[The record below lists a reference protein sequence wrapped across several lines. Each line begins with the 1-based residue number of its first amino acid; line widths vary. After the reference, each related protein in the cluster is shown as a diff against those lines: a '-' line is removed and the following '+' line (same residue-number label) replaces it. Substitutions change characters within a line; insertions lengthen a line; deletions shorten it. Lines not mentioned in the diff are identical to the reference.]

1 MNESD
6 IEDLYK
12 LRKKLFKYIKK
23 ALMEDGTHKSF
34 EGAFS
39 IHLPNYF
46 EDMEEKS
53 GYSNHWGLSLDCY
66 VIGPNRHYTW
76 YGKTLDECIQK
87 ASEDINSWC
96 KRFDKGL

>member
-1 MNESD
+1 MCEPD

-23 ALMEDGTHKSF
+23 ALMEDYPHKGS

-53 GYSNHWGLSLDCY
+53 GYGNHWGLSLYCY
-66 VIGPNRHYTW
+66 VFGPNRHYTW
-76 YGKTLDECIQK
+76 YGKTLDECIKK
-87 ASEDINSWC
+87 AKKDIDSWC
-96 KRFDKGL
+96 KEFDKEL